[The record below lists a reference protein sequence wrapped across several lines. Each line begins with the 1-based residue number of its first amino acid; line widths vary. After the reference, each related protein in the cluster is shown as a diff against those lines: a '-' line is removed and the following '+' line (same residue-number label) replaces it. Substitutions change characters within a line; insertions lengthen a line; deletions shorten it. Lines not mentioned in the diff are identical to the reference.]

1 MPDTVWQL
9 NVNFVILAVE
19 GVLSML
25 NGAGFQDLGHLRGL
39 AASNDDASVVQNI
52 PNDVRKLVGCLV

>member
-39 AASNDDASVVQNI
+39 AASNDASVVQNI